1 MVVIVVVVAVV
12 AAGRPHEAAGGGGR
26 AVRVLGHHVAVREV
40 QGVEGA
46 AEAVVSLHL
55 LDVLLAAHTLPLPL
69 AVQEHSVAGRRNLV
83 GKYFIGHNQEPNMS
97 LVDTRH

>member
-1 MVVIVVVVAVV
+1 MVIVVVVAVV
-12 AAGRPHEAAGGGGR
+12 AAGRPHEAAGRGGR

-55 LDVLLAAHTLPLPL
+55 LDVLLAAHPLPLPL
-69 AVQEHSVAGRRNLV
+69 AVQEHPVAGRRNLTR
-83 GKYFIGHNQEPNMS
+83 KYFKFYWTEPRTKYEPKGH
-97 LVDTRH
+97 